1 MSVNGEFNLIVNKTN
16 YAKNGTPIYF
26 SPYAHKKKNFGN
38 LNTEPR
44 KIPLEM
50 NSTSRNKMKQKISN
64 SIIGKNF
71 SNLQSQDAFRKS
83 SKLITETNEKSGLP
97 IKKSMPQSYKKINSK
112 LYLKK
117 NVISNISSFNDLNTH
132 ASHTQ
137 IGLNSNSKMKG
148 NVGDGSNIKYY
159 KNRATNMKFNLGSKN
174 KETFNKMIKS
184 AGSAAELFNSNV
196 KKTKTKNCSDLKDIN
211 PLGYILTNNE
221 NNNNKAFFS
230 PQNAPGQKII
240 FLDKDKNKGNGK
252 YFTHNLSKDSL
263 KVIHPPSP
271 SQTNEQT
278 NNEPEIK
285 NKNSVQYL
293 LRNTY
298 NNVKIYP
305 TTFLNNKIIYQ
316 TESNSHTNI
325 NNNNNTNTNSNDS
338 SIHYNNSKVKKEIII
353 IDKNDKKNSLDNNQK
368 NGNAQSVEEI
378 HFLYVI
384 TIQNGKNLI
393 SQMDKVIT

>member
-16 YAKNGTPIYF
+16 YSKNNTPIYF
-26 SPYAHKKKNFGN
+26 SPYAHKKKNLSN
-38 LNTEPR
+38 LYTEPR

-71 SNLQSQDAFRKS
+71 SNLQSQEALRKS
-83 SKLITETNEKSGLP
+83 SKLITEANEKSGLP
-97 IKKSMPQSYKKINSK
+97 MKKNIPQSYKKINSK

-117 NVISNISSFNDLNTH
+117 NVISNISSFNDLNSH
-132 ASHTQ
+132 GSHTQ
-137 IGLNSNSKMKG
+137 FGLNSNSKMKG
-148 NVGDGSNIKYY
+148 NMDDNSNFKYN
-159 KNRATNMKFNLGSKN
+159 KNKAANMKFNLGNKN
-174 KETFNKMIKS
+174 KETYNNMIKS
-184 AGSAAELFNSNV
+184 AGSAAELFSSHV
-196 KKTKTKNCSDLKDIN
+196 KKTKTKNCSDLNDIN
-211 PLGYILTNNE
+211 PIGYILTNND
-221 NNNNKAFFS
+221 NNNNKDFFS
-230 PQNAPGQKII
+230 PQNTPGQKII
-240 FLDKDKNKGNGK
+240 FLEKDKKKGSGK
-252 YFTHNLSKDSL
+252 YFGHNLSKESL

-278 NNEPEIK
+278 NNESDIK

-316 TESNSHTNI
+316 TENNSNNNI
-325 NNNNNTNTNSNDS
+325 NNNTNTNSNDS
-338 SIHYNNSKVKKEIII
+338 SIQYNNSKVKKEIII
-353 IDKNDKKNSLDNNQK
+353 IDKNGKKNSIDKSQK
-368 NGNAQSVEEI
+368 TENAQSVEEI
-378 HFLYVI
+378 HYLYVK

-393 SQMDKVIT
+393 SQLDKVIS

>member
-1 MSVNGEFNLIVNKTN
+1 MSVNGELNLIVNKTN
-16 YAKNGTPIYF
+16 YSKNSTPIYF

-44 KIPLEM
+44 KIPVEM

-71 SNLQSQDAFRKS
+71 SNLQSQDALRKS
-83 SKLITETNEKSGLP
+83 SKLITEINEKSGLP
-97 IKKSMPQSYKKINSK
+97 IKKSMQQSYKKINSK

-132 ASHTQ
+132 PSHTQ
-137 IGLNSNSKMKG
+137 YGLNSNSKVKG
-148 NVGDGSNIKYY
+148 NANDSSNIKYY
-159 KNRATNMKFNLGSKN
+159 KSRVTNMKFNLGGKN
-174 KETFNKMIKS
+174 KETFNNMIKS
-184 AGSAAELFNSNV
+184 AGSAADLFSSNA
-196 KKTKTKNCSDLKDIN
+196 KKNKTKNCSDLNDMN

-230 PQNAPGQKII
+230 PQNAPSQKII
-240 FLDKDKNKGNGK
+240 FLEKDKNKGSGK
-252 YFTHNLSKDSL
+252 YLGHNLSKDSL
-263 KVIHPPSP
+263 KVIHHPSP

-278 NNEPEIK
+278 NNESEIK

-316 TESNSHTNI
+316 TENNSHVNI
-325 NNNNNTNTNSNDS
+325 NNTNTNSNDS
-338 SIHYNNSKVKKEIII
+338 SIQYNNSKVKKEIII
-353 IDKNDKKNSLDNNQK
+353 IDKNDKKNSIHNNQK
-368 NGNAQSVEEI
+368 NENAQTVEEI
-378 HFLYVI
+378 HYLYVK

-393 SQMDKVIT
+393 SQFDKVIS

>member
-137 IGLNSNSKMKG
+137 IGLNSNSKIKG
-148 NVGDGSNIKYY
+148 NVGESSNLKYY
-159 KNRATNMKFNLGSKN
+159 KNRATNMKFNLGGKN
-174 KETFNKMIKS
+174 KDTFNKMIKS

-252 YFTHNLSKDSL
+252 YFAHNLSKDSL

-316 TESNSHTNI
+316 TENNSHSNI

-353 IDKNDKKNSLDNNQK
+353 IDKNDKKNNLDNNQK
-368 NGNAQSVEEI
+368 NVNAQSVEEI
-378 HFLYVI
+378 HFLYVK

-393 SQMDKVIT
+393 SQLDKVIS